1 MRQTILTVIL
11 CLITVGFS
19 VSSNAEESE
28 PDYGKISALL
38 FPETSSWQIVSDMK
52 RADAAFLNK
61 IKHDLRKAYAGS
73 KISKDYESE
82 NCSFIERVL
91 SKEWNFPPKGFYLY
105 DIDGDGVQDILYT
118 GSAQC
123 AEGDSTLVWFG
134 KKDKQKYEIR
144 QDVFWPM
151 LTIRVN
157 QGKQAGFASVS
168 TGCCGSI
175 KDEYFSGTLKAMRK
189 NGVKSITSKT
199 ELPKQTQPIAAFTSG
214 KEMVL
219 RSTPLQN
226 DKYDEDA
233 SEITGGAV
241 FGNVLSKYLPG
252 CVGGLYSTQTN
263 QNNESWCFVSLSR
276 ECNPL
281 RSHAAYG
288 VNTGWTN
295 CDSLNVK

>member
-1 MRQTILTVIL
+1 MRKTIFAVIL
-11 CLITVGFS
+11 CLTTACFAT
-19 VSSNAEESE
+19 SSNAEEGE

-38 FPETSSWQIVSDMK
+38 FPESSSWQLVLDMK
-52 RADAAFLNK
+52 RADAMFLNK
-61 IKHDLRKAYAGS
+61 IKQELRKAYAGS
-73 KISKDYESE
+73 KISKEYESE

-91 SKEWNFPPKGFYLY
+91 SKEWNFPKNFYLH
-105 DIDGDGVQDILYT
+105 DIDGDGIQDILYT
-118 GSAQC
+118 GSTQC

-134 KKDKQKYEIR
+134 RKDKPKYEIR

-151 LTIRVN
+151 LTIRIN
-157 QGKQAGFASVS
+157 QGKQAGFTSVS

-175 KDEYFSGTLKAMRK
+175 TDEYFSGNLAAMRK
-189 NGVKSITSKT
+189 GGIKSITSNT
-199 ELPKQTQPIAAFTSG
+199 ELPKQTLPSVAFATG

-219 RSTPLQN
+219 RSTPMQN
-226 DKYDEDA
+226 DKYDEIA

-252 CVGGLYSTQTN
+252 CTGDTYSKQTD
-263 QNNESWCFVSLSR
+263 QNSESWCFVTLSKG
-276 ECNPL
+276 CNPL